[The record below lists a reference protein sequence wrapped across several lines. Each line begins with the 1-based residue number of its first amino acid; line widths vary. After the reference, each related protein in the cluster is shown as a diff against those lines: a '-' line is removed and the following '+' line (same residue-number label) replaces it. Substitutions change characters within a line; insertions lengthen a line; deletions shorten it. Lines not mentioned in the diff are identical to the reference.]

1 MKRKRKKGLQ
11 KKKKESEARNAKID
25 CEPNEN
31 VVQTLNHI
39 SEFQQNFNLFP
50 S

>member
-11 KKKKESEARNAKID
+11 KKKESEARNAKID

>member
-11 KKKKESEARNAKID
+11 KEESEARNAKID

-31 VVQTLNHI
+31 VVQTPNHI

>member
-11 KKKKESEARNAKID
+11 KEVSEARNAKID

-31 VVQTLNHI
+31 VVQTLNYM
-39 SEFQQNFNLFP
+39 SEFRQNFNLSP